1 MGLKNSLRIIKKKY
15 EQKFFYG
22 RHFIDKKDIRSVT
35 KSLESSLSQGPILEK
50 FEKEVSRFFGSKYC
64 VAFSSATAALH
75 VAIASLKLKKILMLL
90 PQQ

>member
-1 MGLKNSLRIIKKKY
+1 MSKS
-15 EQKFFYG
+15 FFYG
-22 RHFIDKKDIRSVT
+22 RHFIDKKDKKSVT

-75 VAIASLKLKKILMLL
+75 VAIASLKLKKNLMLYL
-90 PQQ
+90 SNDF